1 MKKEKEKE
9 KNQNKMCKHCGGPLR
24 HDIGDVSC
32 LMCSRSENHVCD
44 KCLFADKNTA
54 TQAKKH
60 YKAA

>member
-1 MKKEKEKE
+1 MKKEKEKD
-9 KNQNKMCKHCGGPLR
+9 QNKMCKHCGGPLR

-44 KCLFADKNTA
+44 KCLFVDKSA
-54 TQAKKH
+54 IQAKKH